1 MSDADRHIEN
11 AKSIIAEE
19 SERSFVNDTLE
30 VLTAEIEQLKANI
43 KRLTNNPADHRYWE
57 GRWRDERAENERLQS
72 DLREMI
78 EYASSSY
85 LDCDDTARIREIEG
99 CLPSPRPSS
108 KTRLPRADQT

>member
-30 VLTAEIEQLKANI
+30 GLTAEIEQLKANI
-43 KRLTNNPADHRYWE
+43 KRLTNNP
-57 GRWRDERAENERLQS
+57 AENERLQS